1 MWKWI
6 VLALRV
12 ILGAAFVY
20 AGVLKIQDPSE
31 FAINVASFSLLPN
44 LLISPMALA
53 LPPFEIITGL
63 LLIIGVARRPA
74 ALGLALIS
82 AIFVVA
88 VAAALARGLTIDC
101 GCFGS
106 GTPSRARMWLD
117 LGRDILLLAAALIIY
132 RFDDHARSAK
142 AGISVGPALALGL
155 RAILS
160 GLSQSLRQ
168 HVGRDAR
175 CVRTDDM
182 TRLAGEAAK
191 AEVV

>member
-63 LLIIGVARRPA
+63 LLIIGVARRPDDR
-74 ALGLALIS
+74 LRMLWQRHT
-82 AIFVVA
+82 VPRTHVA
-88 VAAALARGLTIDC
+88 R
-101 GCFGS
+101 
-106 GTPSRARMWLD
+106 SRAR
-117 LGRDILLLAAALIIY
+117 Y
-132 RFDDHARSAK
+132 PV
-142 AGISVGPALALGL
+142 ISRGANHLP
-155 RAILS
+155 
-160 GLSQSLRQ
+160 
-168 HVGRDAR
+168 
-175 CVRTDDM
+175 VR
-182 TRLAGEAAK
+182 
-191 AEVV
+191 